1 MRCGLKFK
9 LKHIATV
16 QMGYSFRTR
25 LEASADGEIA
35 VIQMKDLQ
43 EDNIVNCKEL
53 TKIELDEVKEHHL
66 VQKDDLV
73 FRSRGHLTTS
83 AILLEN
89 PGKAV
94 VAAPL
99 LRIRVTMQDKVVPE
113 YLNWFINQQEAQ
125 IFLTSRAKGTVQ
137 QMISKQAIE
146 DLEVI
151 LPGLDAQKDIV
162 KLSRLS
168 AHEQVLLRILAK
180 KREQYVSAILMHIAK
195 GTH

>member
-1 MRCGLKFK
+1 
-9 LKHIATV
+9 
-16 QMGYSFRTR
+16 MGYSFRTR

-73 FRSRGHLTTS
+73 FRSRGLLTTS

-99 LRIRVTMQDKVVPE
+99 LRLRVTMPDKVVPE

-137 QMISKQAIE
+137 QMISKQVIE
-146 DLEVI
+146 DMEVI
-151 LPGLDAQKDIV
+151 LPGLETQKNIV
-162 KLSRLS
+162 ELSRLS
-168 AHEQVLLRILAK
+168 VREQVLFRALAK
-180 KREQYVSAILMHIAK
+180 KREQYVSAILMQIAK

>member
-1 MRCGLKFK
+1 MKFK

-73 FRSRGHLTTS
+73 FRSRGLLTTS

-99 LRIRVTMQDKVVPE
+99 LRLRVTMPDKVVPE

-137 QMISKQAIE
+137 QMISKQVIE
-146 DLEVI
+146 DMEVI
-151 LPGLDAQKDIV
+151 LPGLETQKNIV
-162 KLSRLS
+162 ELSRLS
-168 AHEQVLLRILAK
+168 VREQVLFRALAK
-180 KREQYVSAILMHIAK
+180 KREQYVSAILMQIAK